1 MKKLVLASLF
11 AAFASVANAGLFD
24 GQQVE
29 FQYYFPDLSSPY
41 GGSANGTYLVGPGAE
56 VLNLVDGNSRTLDL
70 DGNNI
75 TADFPGNVGFSSGS
89 FNGFRITDINNTI
102 AAFTSFSIVDS
113 STLAGGGITLS
124 FDSNNLYVNWQS
136 ANFNPGKVVFA
147 VNAAPVPEPE
157 TYASLLAGLGLLG
170 AISRRRRQQKKSA

>member
-1 MKKLVLASLF
+1 MKKLVLASMF

-24 GQQVE
+24 GQQVG
-29 FQYYFPDLSSPY
+29 FKYYFPDLSSPY
-41 GGSANGTYLVGPGAE
+41 GGSANGTYLVGAGIE
-56 VLNLVDGNSRTLDL
+56 VANLVDGTGTLDL
-70 DGNNI
+70 GGNTI
-75 TADFPGNVGFSSGS
+75 TADFPGGVGFSSGS